1 MKTIDYIEELRN
13 NWNRISEKQ
22 EKAIIEHF
30 GENISNEFTEQDIFE
45 QTRKILENN

>member
-1 MKTIDYIEELRN
+1 MKTIEYIEELKN

-22 EKAIIEHF
+22 EKAIIEYF

-45 QTRKILENN
+45 QTRKILGNN

>member
-1 MKTIDYIEELRN
+1 MKTIEYIEGLRSS
-13 NWNRISEKQ
+13 WNRISREQ
-22 EKAIIEHF
+22 EKAITEHF